1 MEHNNMPYLIQFDE
15 QQITVLAKIMKAME
29 ALPSD
34 ERPVDE
40 TDHFGDNVVNSLS
53 HMFNDSSLLEH
64 PAPMLHGFC
73 L

>member
-1 MEHNNMPYLIQFDE
+1 MVYNIQFDE

-29 ALPSD
+29 ELPPES
-34 ERPVDE
+34 RPVDE
-40 TDHFGDNVVNSLS
+40 TDHFGDNVVDFLS
-53 HMFNDSSLLEH
+53 HMFNDPDLVNE